1 MEGGIPRGLL
11 PAGYRCAKGCEFIKD
26 GKVDVVL
33 YGQHKRGHPVVPAL
47 VEDLATDVVVG
58 RVVGDAAEDF
68 CLSLSLSSLVI
79 GGMKN

>member
-1 MEGGIPRGLL
+1 MERGISRRLL
-11 PAGYRCAKGCEFIKD
+11 SAGYGCAKGGEFIKD

-33 YGQHKRGHPVVPAL
+33 YGQHQRCHPVVPSL

-68 CLSLSLSSLVI
+68 CLSLSLFLL
-79 GGMKN
+79 